1 MPDLNDKRCQR
12 YRNQVGLASG
22 NMGKIFNVVKNL
34 SNDNTEPTYPNV
46 PKELLPEKFA
56 KYFKE
61 KITIIRQK
69 ISAESILVTPPE
81 YLQNAAG
88 NVCPSKFENFEPI
101 TLEVLQSTFSKMNK
115 KYCMIDPVPIKVFTQ
130 CFSNFESFIL
140 NIVNQS
146 LGTGS
151 FPESLKH
158 AIVSP
163 IVKDPNG
170 DTDDFKNYR
179 PISNTPNLAKILE
192 KVALTQITSYLNQNN
207 LQSMTQSAYKLNHS
221 CETALIKIVNDI
233 QSEISKNKLVILIMI
248 DLSAAFDT
256 IDQRILLRKLELQ
269 FGFCGNVL
277 SFIKSYLMN
286 RTFTVSVQ
294 NINSSKYQLDCGV
307 PQGSI
312 LGPLLFTLYLKDLDE
327 IVREYD
333 IIPHVYADDTNLY
346 LGFNPINSFTQ
357 ALSKVSECFDCIMN
371 YMRENFL
378 KLNVDKTKVLLCG
391 KPTAIDLYADRYDE
405 VSQAGKLEGLQKNQS
420 CKTLGATIDPSLN
433 FKDMISE
440 VCKSSHFKLN
450 KLQNVGSFLD
460 KDTKVTLV
468 KSLILSKIDYCNF
481 LYAHAPNNQIYRLQ
495 KCLNSAVRFIYNVRK
510 STSARLY
517 LKEAHILPV
526 KYRIEYKLCFYA
538 YKIIHGTALSYLQ
551 EMIQNR
557 QPSQLLR
564 SAMDTTVLVTNYSET
579 TIAYHICKSC
589 FLHIKY

>member
-1 MPDLNDKRCQR
+1 
-12 YRNQVGLASG
+12 
-22 NMGKIFNVVKNL
+22 
-34 SNDNTEPTYPNV
+34 
-46 PKELLPEKFA
+46 
-56 KYFKE
+56 
-61 KITIIRQK
+61 
-69 ISAESILVTPPE
+69 
-81 YLQNAAG
+81 
-88 NVCPSKFENFEPI
+88 
-101 TLEVLQSTFSKMNK
+101 
-115 KYCMIDPVPIKVFTQ
+115 MIDPVPIKVFTQ

-538 YKIIHGTALSYLQ
+538 YKIIHRTAPSYLQ
-551 EMIQNR
+551 EMVQKRTPNR
-557 QPSQLLR
+557 QLR
-564 SAMDTTVLVTNYSET
+564 SATDTTTLMTNYSET
-579 TIAYHICKSC
+579 TIAYRICKSWNTLPRDVRESPSLEC
-589 FLHIKY
+589 YLSRLKTYLYRQSFEL